1 MNRINCYYLTNSNQL
16 LGIRIPDMQK
26 TLTSAIDIPE
36 QMQNDWQNMLDILS
50 NVINVPAALIMRIY
64 DNDIKVFFHPV
75 HPQKTLTLKGRQKNS
90 TKGYIAKQSSKK
102 DRNLLSSMR

>member
-1 MNRINCYYLTNSNQL
+1 
-16 LGIRIPDMQK
+16 MQK

-64 DNDIKVFFHPV
+64 DNDIKVFFIQFIHRKPL
-75 HPQKTLTLKGRQKNS
+75 H
-90 TKGYIAKQSSKK
+90 
-102 DRNLLSSMR
+102 